1 MEQDNFT
8 NLTISQN
15 AQIEQLV
22 TDFRNDPKRSSRV
35 RQITFPKAPE
45 KGPPSVVQW
54 SVPGMKKPNKE
65 TIDENGFL
73 TIFEHCRFV
82 EKIFLID
89 WSFVSLSDDTLSRLR
104 DSFAHVTTFEVG
116 FEGHFKPTSFFCL
129 LCLMTSLRNLSF
141 LGNVQGYQ
149 GEMPPPPTFRLRSLS
164 VDDDCGVDFNKYSWL
179 LHSSTESMR
188 ELHLGWIDGP
198 DSIADLL
205 TILPAFGP
213 QLKRLSVNGCD
224 HSLPVPTIIS
234 HCPHITVL
242 VLGLDPNWGQR
253 NLKPCLEALSD
264 PLQRLS
270 LLFPYSV
277 GLDEG
282 TEMYQEEDVV
292 DLIEAVRNL
301 PALSKLCRITFHLSY
316 RCHSDSPVDKLRE
329 LEALCKGKGVDF
341 IPTVDHIVSGSRCLK
356 LEAHEEEFVLR

>member
-116 FEGHFKPTSFFCL
+116 FEGHFKPTSFF
-129 LCLMTSLRNLSF
+129 
-141 LGNVQGYQ
+141 
-149 GEMPPPPTFRLRSLS
+149 LS
-164 VDDDCGVDFNKYSWL
+164 VVPHDFSPK
-179 LHSSTESMR
+179 
-188 ELHLGWIDGP
+188 
-198 DSIADLL
+198 
-205 TILPAFGP
+205 F
-213 QLKRLSVNGCD
+213 V
-224 HSLPVPTIIS
+224 VF
-234 HCPHITVL
+234 
-242 VLGLDPNWGQR
+242 GQR
-253 NLKPCLEALSD
+253 AGLPGRNASTAHVPS
-264 PLQRLS
+264 
-270 LLFPYSV
+270 SV
-277 GLDEG
+277 
-282 TEMYQEEDVV
+282 
-292 DLIEAVRNL
+292 
-301 PALSKLCRITFHLSY
+301 
-316 RCHSDSPVDKLRE
+316 
-329 LEALCKGKGVDF
+329 
-341 IPTVDHIVSGSRCLK
+341 TVGR
-356 LEAHEEEFVLR
+356 